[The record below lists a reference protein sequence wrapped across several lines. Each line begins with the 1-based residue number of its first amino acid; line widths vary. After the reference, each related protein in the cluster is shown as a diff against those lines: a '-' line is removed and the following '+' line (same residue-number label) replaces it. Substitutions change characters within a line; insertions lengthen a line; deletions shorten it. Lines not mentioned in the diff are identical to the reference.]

1 MGTNDDF
8 FNCELFVKTLQ
19 DKQGLLICSPH
30 EISYRNNWITKENLS
45 KNLKGNKDSEYSQN
59 LFKYIDSI

>member
-1 MGTNDDF
+1 MGTHDNF

-30 EISYRNNWITKENLS
+30 EISYRNGWTPKERLIETLDKFKNSEYAENLH
-45 KNLKGNKDSEYSQN
+45 KYLDS
-59 LFKYIDSI
+59 

>member
-30 EISYRNNWITKENLS
+30 EISYRNGWISKDRLFETLDNFKNSEYAENLY
-45 KNLKGNKDSEYSQN
+45 KYLDS
-59 LFKYIDSI
+59 